1 LPGDI
6 DRELV
11 AKSLQGNEKAFR
23 DLIGRHHGAAYA
35 VIRGILGDSDEV
47 EDVLQQ
53 VYIKIHRGLPSFRG
67 EARFSTWVYQ
77 IARNEALNAAK
88 RRRFETTP
96 IEDVALAAPESSSP
110 ERAYG
115 QRELGERMEAAMAR
129 LDESHRLAL
138 ELRYM
143 GDRSYDEIA
152 EMMQIPLG
160 TVKTY
165 IHRGKAQLKEILERE
180 ARAAEPGRPREEG
193 RAT

>member
-1 LPGDI
+1 MGEAALPGDV
-6 DRELV
+6 DRELI
-11 AKSLQGNEKAFR
+11 AKSLQGNEKAFG

-53 VYIKIHRGLPSFRG
+53 VYIKIHRGLPAFRG

-88 RRRFETTP
+88 RRRFENTP
-96 IEDVALAAPESSSP
+96 IEEVALAAPEATSP

-115 QRELGERMEAAMAR
+115 RRELGERMEAAMAR

-180 ARAAEPGRPREEG
+180 EG
-193 RAT
+193 RAR